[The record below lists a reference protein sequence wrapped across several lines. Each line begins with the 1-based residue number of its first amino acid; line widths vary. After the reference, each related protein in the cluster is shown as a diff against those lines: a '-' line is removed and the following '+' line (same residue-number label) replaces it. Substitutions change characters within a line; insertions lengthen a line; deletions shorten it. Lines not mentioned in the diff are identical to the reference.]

1 MVGDVAGSRIA
12 TAPMTKRAVGGAAIG
27 NLLEWYDFSVYG
39 YLAGTI
45 GKLFFASSD
54 ATTQL
59 LLSFSVF
66 GVGFFMRPVGAIVI
80 GHFGDKHGRKN
91 ALIFTVMAMALGT
104 VLIGILPTYQ
114 SAGIAAAVLL
124 TLARLIQG
132 FSAGGEWGGSTAF
145 LVEYA
150 PLGRRGF
157 IGSFQQVTTVG
168 GLVLG
173 SLVAWLLSLAFT
185 DQQMLDWAW
194 RLPFLL
200 GIVIAPVG
208 IYLRSKVEETPKYAE
223 IERKHEVAKA
233 PFLEMLESYPKET
246 FTAFGFTL
254 LWTVGFYIVLT
265 YMPTYMRN
273 QLSLPY
279 SQSLF
284 ATLLGLI
291 LLAALIPVF
300 GALSDRVG
308 RRPLLIAACVLFAI
322 GIYPMFAFIVAVHQF
337 WAVVLNQ
344 LLWAIPL
351 AFYSGAGPAA
361 IAEIFP
367 TNVRYVAL
375 STGYNIAVAIF
386 GGFAPTIATY
396 LIQVTGNPLAPS
408 FYVMASA
415 VLSLIVML
423 GIPETYNKPLR

>member
-1 MVGDVAGSRIA
+1 
-12 TAPMTKRAVGGAAIG
+12 
-27 NLLEWYDFSVYG
+27 
-39 YLAGTI
+39 
-45 GKLFFASSD
+45 
-54 ATTQL
+54 
-59 LLSFSVF
+59 
-66 GVGFFMRPVGAIVI
+66 
-80 GHFGDKHGRKN
+80 
-91 ALIFTVMAMALGT
+91 
-104 VLIGILPTYQ
+104 VLIGVLPTYQ
-114 SAGIAAAVLL
+114 SAGVSAAVLL

-150 PLGRRGF
+150 PAGQRGF

-173 SLVAWLLSLAFT
+173 SLVAWLLSVAFT

-200 GIVIAPVG
+200 GVVIAPVG

-223 IERKHEVAKA
+223 IERKHEVAKT
-233 PFLEMLESYPKET
+233 PFLEMLENYPKET
-246 FTAFGFTL
+246 FIAFGFTL

-265 YMPTYMRN
+265 YMPTYMRS
-273 QLSLPY
+273 QLNLPY
-279 SQSLF
+279 SQSLL

-300 GALSDRVG
+300 GALSDRIG
-308 RRPLLIAACVLFAI
+308 RRPLLIASCVLFTV

-344 LLWAIPL
+344 LVWAVPL

-367 TNVRYVAL
+367 TNVRYVTL

-396 LIQVTGNPLAPS
+396 LIQATGNPIAPA

-415 VLSLIVML
+415 VLSLIVMVR
-423 GIPETYNKPLR
+423 IRETYDQPLR

>member
-1 MVGDVAGSRIA
+1 MVGEVAGSHVVA
-12 TAPMTKRAVGGAAIG
+12 APMTKRAVSGAAIG

-45 GKLFFASSD
+45 GKLFFASTD

-91 ALIFTVMAMALGT
+91 ALIFTVMAMAVGT
-104 VLIGILPTYQ
+104 VLIGLLPTYQ
-114 SAGIAAAVLL
+114 SAGVSAAVLL

-150 PLGRRGF
+150 PAGQRGF

-173 SLVAWLLSLAFT
+173 SLVAWLLTVAFT

-208 IYLRSKVEETPKYAE
+208 VYLRSKVEETPKYTE
-223 IERKHEVAKA
+223 IERKQEVAKT
-233 PFLEMLESYPKET
+233 PFLEMLERYPRET
-246 FTAFGFTL
+246 FTGFGFTL

-265 YMPTYMRN
+265 YMPTYMRR

-300 GALSDRVG
+300 GALSDRIG
-308 RRPLLIAACVLFAI
+308 RRPLLIAACVLFAV
-322 GIYPMFAFIVAVHQF
+322 GIYPMFSFIVAVHQF

-367 TNVRYVAL
+367 TKVRYVTL

-396 LIQVTGNPLAPS
+396 LIGATGNPLAPS
-408 FYVMASA
+408 FYVIAA
-415 VLSLIVML
+415 AIASLITMIA
-423 GIPETYNKPLR
+423 IPETYNRPLK

>member
-1 MVGDVAGSRIA
+1 MVGEVAGSQVA
-12 TAPMTKRAVGGAAIG
+12 AAPMTKRAVGGAAIG

-80 GHFGDKHGRKN
+80 GHFGDKHGRKS
-91 ALIFTVMAMALGT
+91 ALIFTVMAMAVGT
-104 VLIGILPTYQ
+104 VLIGVLPTYQ
-114 SAGIAAAVLL
+114 SAGVLAAVLL
-124 TLARLIQG
+124 TLARLVQG

-150 PLGRRGF
+150 PAGQRGF

-173 SLVAWLLSLAFT
+173 SLVAWLLSVAFT

-223 IERKHEVAKA
+223 IERKHEVAKT
-233 PFLEMLESYPKET
+233 PFLEMLENYPKET
-246 FTAFGFTL
+246 FIAFGFTL

-300 GALSDRVG
+300 GALSDRIG
-308 RRPLLIAACVLFAI
+308 RRPLLIAACVLFTV

-344 LLWAIPL
+344 LVWAVPL

-367 TNVRYVAL
+367 TNVRYVTL

-396 LIQVTGNPLAPS
+396 LIQATGNPLAPA

-415 VLSLIVML
+415 VLSLIVM
-423 GIPETYNKPLR
+423 ISIRETYDQPLR

>member
-1 MVGDVAGSRIA
+1 MVGEVAGSGIA
-12 TAPMTKRAVGGAAIG
+12 AAPMTKRAVGGAAIG

-45 GKLFFASSD
+45 GKLFFSATD

-59 LLSFSVF
+59 LLSFSIF

-80 GHFGDKHGRKN
+80 GHFGDKHGRKG

-104 VLIGILPTYQ
+104 VLIGVLPTYQ
-114 SAGIAAAVLL
+114 TAGLFAAVLL

-150 PLGRRGF
+150 PAGQRGF

-173 SLVAWLLSLAFT
+173 SLVAWLLSVAFT

-200 GIVIAPVG
+200 GFVIAPVG

-223 IERKHEVAKA
+223 IERKREVAKA

-246 FTAFGFTL
+246 FIAFGFTL

-265 YMPTYMRN
+265 YMPTYMRS
-273 QLSLPY
+273 QLNLPY
-279 SQSLF
+279 AILVRDHAWPDPAGGADPGVRRSFRPDRATSAADRFLRAVRRRHLPDVLVHRRRAPVLGGGAEPAGLGDSARALRRRRARRDRRDLPHQRALRDLVDRLQHRGRDLRRICADDCDLPDPNHRQS
-284 ATLLGLI
+284 
-291 LLAALIPVF
+291 
-300 GALSDRVG
+300 
-308 RRPLLIAACVLFAI
+308 RRA
-322 GIYPMFAFIVAVHQF
+322 
-337 WAVVLNQ
+337 
-344 LLWAIPL
+344 
-351 AFYSGAGPAA
+351 
-361 IAEIFP
+361 
-367 TNVRYVAL
+367 
-375 STGYNIAVAIF
+375 
-386 GGFAPTIATY
+386 
-396 LIQVTGNPLAPS
+396 
-408 FYVMASA
+408 
-415 VLSLIVML
+415 
-423 GIPETYNKPLR
+423 